1 MSATPEITRVL
12 VANRGEIAVRVIR
25 ACHDLG
31 IEAVAVYSDADADA
45 MHVREADEAVL
56 IGGAQAKSSYLSIE
70 RIIEA
75 ALQSGSQAIHP
86 GYGFLA
92 ENADLP
98 RACAAAGLTFIGPDG
113 DVMLSVGDKVEA
125 RIMAEKANVPIIP
138 GSGRLLDVAE
148 AVQFAASVG
157 YPVMLKAAAGGGGR
171 GIRPAADRAD
181 LEAAFPQAAREA
193 EAAFGDG
200 GIFLE
205 KYVVNARHVEVQ
217 VIADQH
223 GNVVHLGER
232 ECSLQR
238 RRQKL
243 VEESPAPGLP
253 SHVRDDLCAAA
264 TRLAAYVGYSGA
276 GTVEFLVDPATHA
289 FYFIEVNARIQVEH
303 GVSEL
308 VTGVDLIGEQIRVA
322 AGHSLSFTQED
333 ITFRGCA
340 IEFRVN
346 AENPRQGFFPSPGV
360 VTALRLPAGPG
371 VRVDTGLE
379 EGDTI
384 QPYYDSMIAKTL
396 VTGHTRDQTIAR
408 ARRVLR
414 EFTIEGVH
422 TTLDLQRSIVEWDDF
437 VSGSFHTGSLDP
449 YIIQWCAEQEASA

>member
-1 MSATPEITRVL
+1 MTSSPEITRVL

-31 IEAVAVYSDADADA
+31 IEAVAVYSEADADS
-45 MHVREADEAVL
+45 MHVRDADQAVL
-56 IGGAQAKSSYLSIE
+56 LGGAQAKTSYLDIDKVVA
-70 RIIEA
+70 A
-75 ALQSGSQAIHP
+75 ALETNSQAIHP
-86 GYGFLA
+86 GYVFLA
-92 ENADLP
+92 ENDALP
-98 RACAAAGLTFIGPDG
+98 RACAAAGLIFVGPGG

-125 RIMAEKANVPIIP
+125 RAMAEKANVPIIP
-138 GSGRLLDVAE
+138 GSGRLEDVAE
-148 AVQFAASVG
+148 AVRYADSVG

-171 GIRPAADRAD
+171 GIRPAGDRD
-181 LEAAFPQAAREA
+181 ELETAFPQAAREA

-200 GIFLE
+200 GIFIE

-253 SHVRDDLCAAA
+253 QSVRDELCAAA
-264 TRLAAYVGYSGA
+264 TRLAAHVGYSGA

-308 VTGVDLIGEQIRVA
+308 VTGIDLISEQIRVA
-322 AGHSLSFTQED
+322 GGHPLSFSQED
-333 ITFRGCA
+333 VTFRGSA

-360 VTALRLPAGPG
+360 VTRLKLPAGPG
-371 VRVDTGLE
+371 VRIDTGLE

-384 QPYYDSMIAKTL
+384 QPFYDSMIAKTL
-396 VTGHTRDQTIAR
+396 VTGRTREEALAR

-414 EFTIEGVH
+414 EFTVEG
-422 TTLDLQRSIVEWDDF
+422 DDF
-437 VSGSFHTGSLDP
+437 VDGEFHTGSLDP
-449 YIIQWCAEQEASA
+449 YILTWCEEQDAVTTG

>member
-1 MSATPEITRVL
+1 MTGLTTISRVL

-31 IEAVAVYSDADADA
+31 IEAVAVYSEADANA
-45 MHVREADEAVL
+45 MHVREADTAVA
-56 IGGAQAKSSYLSIE
+56 IGAAPAKASYL
-70 RIIEA
+70 RVDAIIEA
-75 ALQSGSQAIHP
+75 ALEAGCQAVHP

-98 RACAAAGLTFIGPDG
+98 RACVAAGLTFIGPDA
-113 DVMLSVGDKVEA
+113 DVMTAVGDKVEA
-125 RIMAEKANVPIIP
+125 RRMAEQASVPTVP
-138 GSGRLLDVAE
+138 GSGRLATPAE
-148 AVQFAASVG
+148 AMEFAEQVG

-171 GIRPAADRAD
+171 GIRRVDD
-181 LEAAFPQAAREA
+181 QGTLEASFVAASREA

-200 GIFLE
+200 GIFVE
-205 KYVVNARHVEVQ
+205 KCIVDPRHVEVQ
-217 VIADQH
+217 VLADTH

-253 SHVRDDLCAAA
+253 SEVRDRLWAAA
-264 TRLAAYVGYSGA
+264 TRLAAHVGYTGA
-276 GTVEFLVDPATHA
+276 GTVEFLVDSTTHE

-308 VTGVDLIGEQIRVA
+308 VTGIDLIAEQIRVA
-322 AGHSLSFTQED
+322 DGQPLGFGQDD

-346 AENPRQGFFPSPGV
+346 AENPRQGFFPSPGHV
-360 VTALRLPAGPG
+360 ELLKLPGGPG
-371 VRVDTGLE
+371 VRTDTGLE
-379 EGDTI
+379 TGDTI
-384 QPYYDSMIAKTL
+384 QPFYDSMIAKAL
-396 VTGHTRDQTIAR
+396 VTGRTREEALAR
-408 ARRVLR
+408 ARRALA
-414 EFTIEGVH
+414 EFEVTGVH
-422 TTLDLQRSIVEWDDF
+422 TTLELQRSILDWKLFTRAE
-437 VSGSFHTGSLDP
+437 FHTGSLDDF
-449 YIIQWCAEQEASA
+449 IVEWVAGDHG